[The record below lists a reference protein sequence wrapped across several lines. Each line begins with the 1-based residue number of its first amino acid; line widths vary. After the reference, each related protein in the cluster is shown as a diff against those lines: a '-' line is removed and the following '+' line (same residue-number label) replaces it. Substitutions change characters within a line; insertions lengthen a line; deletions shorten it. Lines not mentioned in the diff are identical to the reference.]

1 MECSPDMTGYLP
13 CNGTVAPWHHYQI
26 IFWCHFYL
34 SGNRC
39 VLRGTMAPWNRG
51 TVESVIRKFSGKT
64 TTMDVWEIVFSPCS
78 SPTWQTLHS
87 WKWIWTL
94 SRVCTSFSRT
104 ILPLRTAIVN
114 RMCENDLHDD
124 EGFDRDIHSSLTAD
138 PAYRRSSP
146 AGSRCFEVL
155 VYSTT
160 AQWNAVPAM
169 LSIERCSRSTESQV
183 VSFSLIHVSLYPHHT
198 AYSGSIVPL
207 LYYPPYACVRAIYQL
222 RPAADPAVE
231 SRGFITPSMS
241 QVSMFHESLYAHGRG

>member
-1 MECSPDMTGYLP
+1 
-13 CNGTVAPWHHYQI
+13 
-26 IFWCHFYL
+26 
-34 SGNRC
+34 
-39 VLRGTMAPWNRG
+39 
-51 TVESVIRKFSGKT
+51 
-64 TTMDVWEIVFSPCS
+64 
-78 SPTWQTLHS
+78 
-87 WKWIWTL
+87 
-94 SRVCTSFSRT
+94 VCTSFSRT

-231 SRGFITPSMS
+231 SRGFITPIISSPPLCRRWATVEVRMGHVWCGQGGGWAMYEDDTIS
-241 QVSMFHESLYAHGRG
+241 TVVAPGPSRVYAVVALNE